1 MRSLK
6 RTNSSER
13 VDRAAE
19 AVVHSVAVVVVA
31 AEAEG
36 AEAEAAAGE
45 GCHGQAR
52 QLRLADN
59 SKDAGAGDAHNR
71 D

>member
-31 AEAEG
+31 